1 MNEENENLN
10 RMRNELSII
19 GVLLDDDAEYSGEIE
34 NCYAK
39 MQPKHFNTP
48 AFAFAYDVM
57 RSVYRGQGRTATINE
72 ITELC
77 KGKYS
82 DLDTILSKAR
92 SEAVINKSILKSFC
106 DAVHK
111 DFVNDRLI
119 SLTTEQTA
127 ANELYSRLNE
137 LINDY
142 DDYNNSIDEK
152 KANVLEYIT
161 SGKFK
166 SDVDRQKNAADIP
179 TGFPILD
186 TLLGSKDGKKGLF
199 PERLYVIGAVPS
211 LGKTTFVHQIADNIA
226 RSGTPVLFFSLEQS
240 ENELVLKSIVREQ
253 RKARE
258 NAGKKEQP
266 LNTNADTILKMLYS
280 GIDQPYIQDAIE
292 AYKATAANM
301 YIYEG
306 NFNTNIDTIRAT
318 AKRFIRANRKTP
330 VIIVDYLQI
339 LKPVNDKIKD
349 PIAIVDENITA
360 LKVLARETHTAVF
373 VISSLSRKG
382 YETDSSYT
390 ALKGSGS
397 IEYSADTVF
406 SLVLDIGD
414 KENYSEVF
422 KQMNKTNCRR
432 LKLECLKNRGG
443 QSTFTCYYSYNPQ
456 YEYFKEEENERE
468 KPIGAS
474 K

>member
-1 MNEENENLN
+1 MNEENERSTREFRLI
-10 RMRNELSII
+10 S
-19 GVLLDDDAEYSGEIE
+19 VLLDDDQRYIGEIE
-34 NCYAK
+34 NCYSKLKAK
-39 MQPKHFNTP
+39 YFSDPQAK
-48 AFAFAYDVM
+48 FAYDVM
-57 RSVYRGQGRTATINE
+57 RSVYQSQGRTATLDE
-72 ITELC
+72 I
-77 KGKYS
+77 
-82 DLDTILSKAR
+82 
-92 SEAVINKSILKSFC
+92 EAVNNGKHSGLKEYLSDVKTQAMFYRESIKKLC
-106 DAVHK
+106 DAIYEGY
-111 DFVNDRLI
+111 VNDRLI
-119 SLTTEQTA
+119 SLSLNQTA
-127 ANELYSRLNE
+127 ANELYSCLNE
-137 LINDY
+137 LLNDC
-142 DDYNNSIDEK
+142 DEYNNSIDEK

-166 SDVDRQKNAADIP
+166 SDVDRQKNTTDIP
-179 TGFPILD
+179 TGFQKLD
-186 TLLGSKDGKKGLF
+186 ELLGSKDGKKGLF

-211 LGKTTFVHQIADNIA
+211 LGKTTLVHQIADNIA

-253 RKARE
+253 HKARINNE
-258 NAGKKEQP
+258 KKSIQ
-266 LNTNADTILKMLYS
+266 TSVDTILKMLHN
-280 GIDQPYIQDAIE
+280 GIEQPYIQDAIE

-301 YIYEG
+301 YIYEC
-306 NFNTNIDTIRAT
+306 NFNTTTDTIRAT

-339 LKPVNDKIKD
+339 LKPANDKIKD

-422 KQMNKTNCRR
+422 KQMNNIDHCRR
-432 LKLECLKNRGG
+432 LRLECLKNRGG
-443 QSTFTCYYSYNPQ
+443 TSTFTCYFSYNPQ
-456 YEYFKEEENERE
+456 YEYFKEEEKERK